1 MQNAVDNTLSIIKN
15 HIIMVSKNGYTILV
29 QKLGSYHITFVGHRG
44 IVNFTIQLYT
54 EFDLILPLDF
64 SLKNAKGRFPQEW
77 LFFSAP
83 DAGPL
88 HL

>member
-54 EFDLILPLDF
+54 EFDFWTIEVKNKFSYTMLPSEL
-64 SLKNAKGRFPQEW
+64 
-77 LFFSAP
+77 
-83 DAGPL
+83 
-88 HL
+88 